1 MVNIHQKSLIILCL
15 ILSACAPVLST
26 PVSQTRPD
34 LEQYFQGHK
43 GAFVLYDQKAN
54 SYIRYNPERC
64 AEQFLP
70 ASTYKILNA
79 LIGLETGIIPDE
91 NYVIKWDGQTWPIA
105 VWNQDHTLKSAFQN
119 SVVWYFLELAR
130 RVGPEKMKK
139 YVEAADYG
147 NKDITGPSD
156 AFWLDGNLRIS
167 ADQQVEFLK
176 RFYAGDLPFSKRSL
190 EIVKVLMIVD
200 KKDTF
205 TLSGKTGSVVR
216 VATYQGWF
224 VGYLETQGNVYFFAT
239 NMESTNPDGLANGA
253 TARQISLDILKS
265 LKLLP

>member
-1 MVNIHQKSLIILCL
+1 MTRIHLFLLLCIL
-15 ILSACAPVLST
+15 LSGCVPVKPT
-26 PVSQTRPD
+26 QVTETRPD

-43 GAFVLYDQKAN
+43 GAFVLFDQKN
-54 SYIRYNPERC
+54 NKYIRYNPERC
-64 AEQFLP
+64 TEQFLP
-70 ASTYKILNA
+70 ASTFKILNA

-91 NYVIKWDGQTWPIA
+91 NYVIKWDGKIWPIT
-105 VWNQDHTLKSAFQN
+105 VWNQNHTLKSAIEN

-130 RVGPEKMKK
+130 RVGPEKLKK

-147 NKDITGPSD
+147 NKDISGQSD
-156 AFWLDGNLRIS
+156 AFWLEGNLRIS

-176 RFYAGDLPFSKRSL
+176 RFYANDLPFSRRSL
-190 EIVKVLMIVD
+190 ETVKGLLILD
-200 KKDTF
+200 NKDTF

-216 VATYQGWF
+216 TAMYQGWF
-224 VGYLETQGNVYFFAT
+224 VGYLETQENVYFFAT
-239 NMESTNPDGLANGA
+239 NMESTDPDGLANGA

>member
-1 MVNIHQKSLIILCL
+1 MNKIRRVSISFLFL
-15 ILSACAPVLST
+15 ILAACIPAQPAAEST
-26 PVSQTRPD
+26 VQPD
-34 LEQYFQGHK
+34 LGKFFQGRK

-64 AEQFLP
+64 DEQFLP
-70 ASTYKILNA
+70 ASTFKILNA

-130 RVGPEKMKK
+130 RVGPEKLKK

-147 NKDITGPSD
+147 NKDISGPSD
-156 AFWLDGNLRIS
+156 AFWLEGNLRIS
-167 ADQQVEFLK
+167 ANQQVEFLK

-190 EIVKVLMIVD
+190 EIVKGFMILD

-224 VGYLETQGNVYFFAT
+224 VGYLETKRDVYFFAT
-239 NMESTNPDGLANGA
+239 NMESTDPDGLANGA
-253 TARQISLDILKS
+253 TARQISLDILKN

>member
-1 MVNIHQKSLIILCL
+1 MPKIRLFLLFCL
-15 ILSACAPVLST
+15 LLSACVPVKPT
-26 PVSQTRPD
+26 QVTETRPD
-34 LEQYFQGHK
+34 MEQYFQGHK
-43 GAFVLYDQKAN
+43 GAFVLFDQKN
-54 SYIRYNPERC
+54 NKYIRYNPERC
-64 AEQFLP
+64 SEQFLP
-70 ASTYKILNA
+70 ASTFKILNA
-79 LIGLETGIIPDE
+79 LIGLETGVIPDE
-91 NYVIKWDGQTWPIA
+91 NYVIKWDGKIWPIKE
-105 VWNQDHTLKSAFQN
+105 WNQDHTLKSAVQN

-130 RVGPEKMKK
+130 RAGPEKLKK

-176 RFYAGDLPFSKRSL
+176 RFYAEDLPFSKRSL
-190 EIVKVLMIVD
+190 GTVKSLLILD
-200 KKDTF
+200 KNDTF

-239 NMESTNPDGLANGA
+239 NMESDDPDGLANGA